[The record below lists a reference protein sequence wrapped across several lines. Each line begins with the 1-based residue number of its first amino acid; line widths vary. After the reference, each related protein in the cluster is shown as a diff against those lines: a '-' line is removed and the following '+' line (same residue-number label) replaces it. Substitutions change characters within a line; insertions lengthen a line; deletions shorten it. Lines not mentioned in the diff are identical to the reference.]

1 MALLATTI
9 MSIGAGLLTTLEP
22 DSGSPQWIGYQAFF
36 GLGIGTGTQ
45 LPMLAIQANVDSAD
59 IPIATA
65 VCTFTQTLGGSIA
78 ISVAQNVFA
87 QRLATG
93 LRAIDANLDAKAIL
107 STGVSQLVQTTSEES
122 LPAMRR
128 AINDAVVATFYV
140 TVACSVATIFAA
152 HFSEGRRILHLIYAR
167 ARPQRRVSAVSI
179 ELQKF
184 D

>member
-9 MSIGAGLLTTLEP
+9 MSIGAGLLTTFEP
-22 DSGSPQWIGYQAFF
+22 DSGSPQWIGYQALF

-45 LPMLAIQANVDSAD
+45 LPMLAIQANVDSSD

-93 LRAIDANLDAKAIL
+93 LRVIDANLDAKAIL

-122 LPAMRR
+122 LPLMRR

-152 HFSEGRRILHLIYAR
+152 HFSEGRRILHLIHAR